1 MDETTAPGQLVRVAT
16 LNLWG
21 RRGEWNERKRVFVEG
36 LSELAPDL
44 VALQEAV
51 VGDGYDQVADIRGRG
66 YHIVHQTDRE
76 AARGGDIEDG
86 QGISIASRW
95 PLGEVWEPDLNVT
108 PRTEDFACGTLI
120 AEVFAPEPIGPLL
133 FVNHLP
139 NWQLTF
145 EHEREL
151 QTVIAART
159 ILETSEGRDSLHVVL
174 AGDLDAT
181 PDAASVRFW
190 SGRQSLGGMSV
201 CYRDSWGSTHPGEER
216 HTFTAEN
223 PLVTAENWDWELEL
237 GRRIDHILV
246 RCSDHGPTLDI
257 RVCERIFD
265 EPVDGV
271 WGATT
276 SASLLTSPPRP
287 PADDRCGDR
296 PPPP

>member
-1 MDETTAPGQLVRVAT
+1 MAETTITEQVRVAT

-21 RRGEWNERKRVFVEG
+21 RRGAWEERRRVLAEG
-36 LSELAPDL
+36 FSELKPDL
-44 VALQEAV
+44 VAFQEAV
-51 VGDGYDQVADIRGRG
+51 VGSGYDQVTDVLGSG
-66 YHIVHQTDRE
+66 YHVAHQTDRE
-76 AARGGDIEDG
+76 LGRGGDIEDG

-108 PRTEDFACGTLI
+108 PRTDDFACGAII
-120 AEVFAPEPIGPLL
+120 AEVFAPQPVGTLL

-151 QTVIAART
+151 QTVIVGRAIEEIATARG
-159 ILETSEGRDSLHVVL
+159 LRHVVL

-190 SGRQSLGGMSV
+190 RGRQSLGGMSV
-201 CYRDSWGSTHPGEER
+201 CYRDAWGSTHPGEPG

-237 GRRIDHILV
+237 GRRIDHVFV

-257 RVCERIFD
+257 RACERIFNA
-265 EPVDGV
+265 PVDGV
-271 WGATT
+271 WGSDHFGVVADL
-276 SASLLTSPPRP
+276 SAQTLAGRP
-287 PADDRCGDR
+287 VR
-296 PPPP
+296 